1 MSHVAHPLTPA
12 ARRAGRLVL
21 LATLAVYL
29 LTTGGSM
36 ATDVMSYEVTRSI
49 VEDRSV
55 AMSGKIL
62 NLDAHRGV
70 DGRYYSPY
78 GLAHPVYSVPF
89 YVAGRLAEVQLGFGV
104 GRSEAVRKAAFV
116 MGSAVAAAL
125 TVWIAFLF
133 AWRLSGHGRASV
145 TVAFAL
151 AFGTLL
157 WPYAKYGFNAPL
169 AALTVLAGVYATW
182 TGVRAKR
189 DGMLIVAGACFGGA
203 LLVRPELA
211 LAAVV
216 AGLWAA
222 VESELDPRRVLRVFG
237 LMAAPF
243 AVAMAV
249 MFAYNAARFGN
260 IWDSGYLR
268 DAGAAF
274 NTGGGVWEGFAGLLV
289 SPGRSFFLYSPIALA
304 GIVAL
309 AGWFR
314 RDRSTALL
322 FSGVLITL
330 FAFYASLLYWDADR
344 SYGPRYLLPLLPF
357 VVLPLVAWFAEGP
370 RATRSE
376 DPLGFTR
383 ARVLRFALAI
393 SVLIQIPGIA
403 MDFTK
408 AGPALGVSHPL
419 LERRWNWRVAGL
431 TTNTRAMVHFAPDNA
446 RYVLGIA
453 NPPPVRPP
461 EGRDAGFSEQFGY
474 SFDFWWLYLFYFGKF
489 SRLTMIAVGGGL
501 AGVAALAIRGIRTAP
516 S

>member
-1 MSHVAHPLTPA
+1 MAHPLTPS
-12 ARRAGRLVL
+12 ARRTGRLVL
-21 LATLAVYL
+21 VATLAVYA

-36 ATDVMSYEVTRSI
+36 ATDVMSYEVTRAM
-49 VEDRSV
+49 VEQRSV
-55 AMSGKIL
+55 AMSGKVL

-78 GLAHPVYSVPF
+78 GLAHPLYSVPF
-89 YVAGRLAEVQLGFGV
+89 YLAGRFAEVQLGFGV

-125 TVWIAFLF
+125 TVWITFLF
-133 AWRLSGHGRASV
+133 AFRLSGHGRASV

-169 AALTVLAGVYATW
+169 ATLTVAGGVYATW
-182 TGVRAKR
+182 TAMRTGR
-189 DGMLIVAGACFGGA
+189 DGLLVVAGACFGA
-203 LLVRPELA
+203 AMLVRFELA
-211 LAAVV
+211 LAAIV

-222 VESELDPRRVLRVFG
+222 AELQLAPRRVLRVFM

-243 AVAMAV
+243 GVAVAV
-249 MFAYNAARFGN
+249 MLAYNAARFGN

-268 DAGAAF
+268 DAGATF
-274 NTGGGVWEGFAGLLV
+274 NTSDRVWEGFAGLLV
-289 SPGRSFFLYSPIALA
+289 SPGRSFFLYSPVALA
-304 GIVAL
+304 GVVAL
-309 AGWFR
+309 AGWFK

-322 FSGVLITL
+322 LSGVPITL

-357 VVLPLVAWFAEGP
+357 VVLPLVSWAAEP
-370 RATRSE
+370 ARAARPE
-376 DPLGFTR
+376 RLLDFTR
-383 ARVLRFALAI
+383 ARVLSWLIAI
-393 SVLIQIPGIA
+393 SVLVQIPGIA

-419 LERRWNWRVAGL
+419 LERRWNWRVSGL
-431 TTNTRAMVHFAPDNA
+431 VTNTRAAVHFAPDNV
-446 RYVLGIA
+446 RYVFGA
-453 NPPPVRPP
+453 ADPPPVRPP
-461 EGRDAGFSEQFGY
+461 EGRDTGFSEQFGY

-489 SRLTMIAVGGGL
+489 SRLTMFAVAAGL
-501 AGVAALAIRGIRTAP
+501 AGVAALAIRGIRTT
-516 S
+516 SS